1 MFDESGENDI
11 NESVKNN
18 INEYYRL
25 KSKYDTD
32 NEKNKKKII
41 NNKMLSIKEKKSE
54 FKQLKP
60 KCVNCGKPGGTTFA
74 SIVSKDNSG
83 GKFRELRAFCK
94 AVEPCGL
101 NINIAVGN
109 FENINGIL
117 KMIDSEI
124 YTAKNEIINDKN
136 KLLFGLITTENAL
149 ENFDLQKATIKDY
162 TSLLENYLQI
172 YIKITDDPETKQ
184 KLDEELEKSYLLI
197 HEIKLAIK
205 NFNDTYDIQ
214 FVRGAMNIYNTNLKP
229 LLNEIL
235 RLKYKENMVVFDESN
250 NTYHLIQ
257 KKYSIQDLEMN
268 NDKYETIV
276 FDTSVQAALPSVR
289 SDLKKRRLI
298 ADSSQTESSSELLS
312 SSDIIGHPNINKA
325 NGTVTWS
332 NKNYQNVWNKMSNE
346 LKTALS
352 TDTEWLQEFMDN
364 CVKARLTNKMKNGDE
379 PLFIPAEKFTTY
391 KDGYNFTTGKSG
403 KGYYLQNKSCEFI
416 NPSNLIIPP
425 QLIEDGMYDF
435 GNQVYNDIFNKLDES
450 YKTTLLTLFS
460 VNPKDGSKNYSML
473 ESTLADIVKKEL
485 KFDNRTL

>member
-184 KLDEELEKSYLLI
+184 KLDEEL
-197 HEIKLAIK
+197 
-205 NFNDTYDIQ
+205 
-214 FVRGAMNIYNTNLKP
+214 
-229 LLNEIL
+229 
-235 RLKYKENMVVFDESN
+235 
-250 NTYHLIQ
+250 
-257 KKYSIQDLEMN
+257 
-268 NDKYETIV
+268 
-276 FDTSVQAALPSVR
+276 
-289 SDLKKRRLI
+289 
-298 ADSSQTESSSELLS
+298 
-312 SSDIIGHPNINKA
+312 
-325 NGTVTWS
+325 
-332 NKNYQNVWNKMSNE
+332 
-346 LKTALS
+346 
-352 TDTEWLQEFMDN
+352 
-364 CVKARLTNKMKNGDE
+364 
-379 PLFIPAEKFTTY
+379 
-391 KDGYNFTTGKSG
+391 
-403 KGYYLQNKSCEFI
+403 
-416 NPSNLIIPP
+416 
-425 QLIEDGMYDF
+425 
-435 GNQVYNDIFNKLDES
+435 
-450 YKTTLLTLFS
+450 
-460 VNPKDGSKNYSML
+460 
-473 ESTLADIVKKEL
+473 
-485 KFDNRTL
+485 